1 MFFVKSEPVCDVLY
15 DSCII
20 KFCDK
25 LCDRFIKLNNV
36 LTFSGQL
43 TNITH
48 QTNIIDHSKYTI
60 HNTLRECLQKY
71 SVQILYTYKY
81 LLHRVS

>member
-1 MFFVKSEPVCDVLY
+1 MFFVKSEQVCDVLY

-20 KFCDK
+20 TFRDK
-25 LCDRFIKLNNV
+25 LGDRLIKNNNV

-48 QTNIIDHSKYTI
+48 QTNIIDHSMYTI
-60 HNTLRECLQKY
+60 HNSLRECLQKY
-71 SVQILYTYKY
+71 SVQILYTNKY